1 MESMTIDEIKAAR
14 SDLEIQIQHAS
25 ATMEL
30 NTALRNAYEKLKQ
43 LQSTCPHSEGT
54 LNYSDRQVC
63 PICGKKINRE

>member
-1 MESMTIDEIKAAR
+1 MTIDEIKAAR

-43 LQSTCPHSEGT
+43 LQSTCPHSEGEFDY
-54 LNYSDRQVC
+54 NNKEIC
-63 PICGKKINRE
+63 PICGKKLGGK